1 MAASPNLYGR
11 KLAVNVIVRIRRCR
25 IRHGSAYNLA
35 TSDAGQALFAHEAL
49 DRAARHGN
57 AFAFELPPDL
67 LCAIDLHIEMPNP
80 FNLRQQDVIALGAC
94 AAQLGLP
101 LMGSMAAI
109 RRRGHL
115 QDRAGGLYPEAFSV
129 TIDECP
135 YGFCRRSTYLPT
147 AACTKKALASF
158 KISLARRNSLFSR
171 SNALIRSCSSPVTP
185 ALSPVSTSRHLS
197 QLSSVCGLQPTL
209 PATDSMV
216 AQCEPYSLRCS
227 CTSRTARSRNSGEIL
242 VVVVIVVFIVAPISQ
257 MKEPPQNPG

>member
-1 MAASPNLYGR
+1 MIAR
-11 KLAVNVIVRIRRCR
+11 TRRCR

-35 TSDAGQALFAHEAL
+35 TSDASQALFAHEAL

-115 QDRAGGLYPEAFSV
+115 QDRAGGLDPEAFSV
-129 TIDECP
+129 TIDERP
-135 YGFCRRSTYLPT
+135 YGFSRRSSS
-147 AACTKKALASF
+147 ACAKKALASF
-158 KISLARRNSLFSR
+158 KISLARRNFLFSR
-171 SNALIRSCSSPVTP
+171 SNALMRLCSSLLTP
-185 ALSPVSTSRHLS
+185 ALGPVSTSRRLI

-227 CTSRTARSRNSGEIL
+227 YTSRTARSRNSGENLVL
-242 VVVVIVVFIVAPISQ
+242 VVLVVFIVAPVSQ
-257 MKEPPQNPG
+257 IKEPPQNPGDSQCAD